1 MENGKRL
8 QKTAIGTLILV
19 LALGGI
25 TSATSTEVVAPY
37 SLVSVTSPA
46 DAVLLFGIGIHIEP
60 LTGERP
66 GQGDYNSPAFFQR
79 HAEDVRTLARIVENY
94 GGKLTVQAQTP
105 FTLRAIQSK
114 DTLFADLEAKGHE
127 IGLHFHEDAHLG
139 ANPET
144 LPIAT
149 WATEMAEEVSYLEQ
163 AGATEVRYWSG
174 GNLYRG
180 ILDAATIAGLDV
192 MSDWKNPHSQ
202 QTDKLVVGVN
212 PWRPSGGP
220 SENFLAA
227 FAEHDPQGKVIYLPD
242 GYYDPATFGTKRR
255 MIQNAGAQAYF
266 EYIKESLERS
276 LEAAQPDRVNVF
288 HITIHPGEFRGNT
301 AEPYAIVNHF
311 IVEVVNPLV
320 AAGRVRWATF
330 SEMADAFV
338 QWERTHPRVDP
349 RKTVAVNALPLSRAS
364 TGEVER
370 DVTYCIVGDLQLKMD
385 IYHPTTAMTSVP
397 ALLYVHGGGWT
408 KGDKASGWREIWEL
422 VNRGYLVAAVNY
434 RLAPEY
440 KFPAQIED
448 VKCAVRFLRAN
459 AQSYGLESARI
470 GAWGG
475 SAGGHLVSLLGVTDA
490 SAGFEGSGGH
500 SDQSSRVQAVV
511 DMFGP
516 SDLTQ
521 TFSGANPRILG
532 QVFGARDAGSEILKR
547 ASPVTHVSSDDPP
560 FLILHGEKDRLVP
573 VTQSLKLYDRLRA
586 ADVPATLVIV
596 KNARHGF
603 APAGGAI
610 SPSRAQIT
618 EMVANFFDQN
628 LKQVNGAHEDV
639 PSQIGV
645 FLVTLVMD
653 MVFSCTSSRMEHI
666 SPQLLL

>member
-1 MENGKRL
+1 M

-25 TSATSTEVVAPY
+25 TSATSIEVVAPY

-66 GQGDYNSPAFFQR
+66 GQGDYNSPTFFQR
-79 HAEDVRTLARIVENY
+79 HAEDVRILARIVEKY

-114 DTLFADLEAKGHE
+114 DTLFADLETKGHE

-149 WATEMAEEVSYLEQ
+149 WAAEMAEEVSYLKQ

-242 GYYDPATFGTKRR
+242 GYYDPVTFGTKRR

-288 HITIHPGEFRGNT
+288 HITIHLGEFRGNT

-311 IVEVVNPLV
+311 IAEVVNPLV

-349 RKTVAVNALPLSRAS
+349 RKTVAVNALALSRAS

-370 DVTYCIVGDLQLKMD
+370 DVTYCIVGDL
-385 IYHPTTAMTSVP
+385 
-397 ALLYVHGGGWT
+397 
-408 KGDKASGWREIWEL
+408 
-422 VNRGYLVAAVNY
+422 
-434 RLAPEY
+434 
-440 KFPAQIED
+440 
-448 VKCAVRFLRAN
+448 
-459 AQSYGLESARI
+459 
-470 GAWGG
+470 
-475 SAGGHLVSLLGVTDA
+475 
-490 SAGFEGSGGH
+490 
-500 SDQSSRVQAVV
+500 
-511 DMFGP
+511 
-516 SDLTQ
+516 
-521 TFSGANPRILG
+521 
-532 QVFGARDAGSEILKR
+532 
-547 ASPVTHVSSDDPP
+547 
-560 FLILHGEKDRLVP
+560 
-573 VTQSLKLYDRLRA
+573 
-586 ADVPATLVIV
+586 
-596 KNARHGF
+596 
-603 APAGGAI
+603 
-610 SPSRAQIT
+610 
-618 EMVANFFDQN
+618 
-628 LKQVNGAHEDV
+628 
-639 PSQIGV
+639 
-645 FLVTLVMD
+645 
-653 MVFSCTSSRMEHI
+653 
-666 SPQLLL
+666 